1 MYSPHSGSGNGYDD
15 LVLASDQVQH
25 DVSKEYL
32 DRVWFTPGK
41 KDEAVKQASSSIAT
55 VNRGLS
61 KPIEF
66 NFVPAGPFDP
76 SPDDR
81 GWRMLGRTVVWR
93 LDGEAQADNFD
104 AAARDAITATRF
116 GFALTGG
123 DAMDASLGF
132 ATADDA
138 RKSIAPH
145 LRNMGAGQLNN
156 LADGLQHALDT
167 GPPLKQTFEHE
178 KENMLRSVQL
188 VQDSFLKGE
197 FYDLKQRLGPDV
209 RDSITYLQDLR
220 DKSSTKQ
227 AAYFEG
233 FAAEASEE
241 ARWLEAVSDLPLEDR
256 QRDPGPQLAKDRQWK
271 TFAKHFFSAGAPLL
285 SMRDAT
291 LARTRLTIL
300 ECRILARVKSGQP
313 APKDLSGFDKD
324 LTTDPYTGRQLV
336 YKASGTDF
344 TIYSVGED
352 LKDDGGSTDQS
363 FSSPDLTIERST
375 D

>member
-1 MYSPHSGSGNGYDD
+1 
-15 LVLASDQVQH
+15 
-25 DVSKEYL
+25 
-32 DRVWFTPGK
+32 
-41 KDEAVKQASSSIAT
+41 
-55 VNRGLS
+55 
-61 KPIEF
+61 
-66 NFVPAGPFDP
+66 
-76 SPDDR
+76 
-81 GWRMLGRTVVWR
+81 
-93 LDGEAQADNFD
+93 
-104 AAARDAITATRF
+104 
-116 GFALTGG
+116 
-123 DAMDASLGF
+123 
-132 ATADDA
+132 
-138 RKSIAPH
+138 
-145 LRNMGAGQLNN
+145 MGAGQLNG
-156 LADGLQHALDT
+156 LADGLQHALDSA
-167 GPPLKQTFEHE
+167 PPLKQTFEHE

-197 FYDLKQRLGPDV
+197 FFDLKQRLGPDI

-291 LARTRLTIL
+291 LARTRLMIL
-300 ECRILARVKSGQP
+300 ECRILAKVKAGQP
-313 APKDLSGFDKD
+313 APKDLTGFNKD
-324 LTTDPYTGRQLV
+324 LTTDPYTGRQFV

-352 LKDDGGSTDQS
+352 LKDDGGATDQS
-363 FSSPDLTIERST
+363 FSSPDLTIERSS